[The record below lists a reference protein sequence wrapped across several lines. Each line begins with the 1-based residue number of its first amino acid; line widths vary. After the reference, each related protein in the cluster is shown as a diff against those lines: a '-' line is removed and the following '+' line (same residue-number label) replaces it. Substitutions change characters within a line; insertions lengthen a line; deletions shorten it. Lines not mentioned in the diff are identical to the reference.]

1 MQSPKYSSYLNRSP
15 VNPLRAHR
23 AVVALQLLI
32 LTMLW
37 LMPALM
43 ANAATN
49 VDLRKTYSGKINYI
63 ATGKSFRDQNNT
75 GGASSCSFYN
85 PLARSA
91 SINLPPG
98 AVVRDAFL
106 YFGASGTLATNL
118 VNGIT
123 FNNSPIGTTTGFGEE
138 NFEEAAIAGSP
149 FYGFKRDV
157 KSLLVSG
164 NNELKILPAHFD
176 ANRNNETCL
185 AAFGIV
191 VIYDDP
197 GETSI
202 HVINLFDGFQFFQ
215 YERLALQPR
224 NFVIAD
230 NAVGKMTHLSYEG
243 DSTLDGTSDGAG
255 GWDEAFYIEVP
266 DDGVLGTLG
275 DSLENNSNPFN
286 NQFNNT
292 VSRINT
298 PTLIEYGLD
307 IDTYPIDEYLSKPE
321 AENAYEVTTHYEAAQ
336 DGVVLTAEVIRIEN
350 KAIAD
355 IEVFLNSIGGFPANS
370 TNTAQYTISV
380 KNNGDGTGTGA
391 FATGSAT
398 GYIHV
403 YDDLPSGISIDSMGD
418 ITAPGW
424 DCSETNLGAN
434 QLRCRY
440 DLSTLNGAAQKLYA
454 GEFLPDIY
462 VTVDVGTPASPVV
475 NRARVSLCDNTT
487 SVDRCTG
494 YRLKHSEADQFDTIN
509 NMAPTLTEYPSPTP
523 GQGLFLIDAKSTI
536 NNNVDKNSTV
546 ILPANPSNLSTSTK
560 TVVDTNGAP
569 LSAGDQLTYTIT
581 LKETSSPSVAAT
593 GVSITDSIDTDSVFA
608 PGSGNSNCPVTTP
621 AFSFSA
627 GTLTVTNI
635 TVPEGGTC
643 TVTFNVNVK
652 AATIA
657 GVAIDNTATIV
668 AGNGTGATISSPT
681 QLVGG
686 TAIGSKLLYLDTLNT
701 GTKTLKRTI
710 PATDTSMNLTN
721 GSNASMVLSPTLAT
735 ALTVSGGTIPVSV
748 WVEAQTAD
756 TYTLQADLT
765 YNNGT
770 VIGNNTVSNITMAT
784 GATNA
789 QLFTFQIST
798 AGFTI
803 PTGGTPRFSLKLTN
817 NSGAGRTATIHS
829 RLQGTVSNVALKA
842 TSVINVD
849 SVQFY
854 SDIGRTLLATSFEAG
869 KTVYMKAVVS
879 DPFGA
884 YDITGAKLTLIDP
897 NLANQLTNQP
907 MTVASSTTGTKTFYY
922 DYVVPATSSVA
933 PGTWIAQVTG
943 NEGTEGTIAHTQVN
957 TFNTTAPAVAVAYT
971 VDSLTAVSGSAL
983 TYTITLTNTGAAAT
997 NISINQPVAVGT
1009 GGLVI
1014 TSLPSGTNS
1023 STATQINL
1031 TNINVPA
1038 AGSRVITYTVVVQ
1051 SGAVPGT
1058 LINHTIAL
1066 NTGVTAIAPS
1076 VLIDPFAAM
1085 SGNKLLYADN
1095 MASSPLLDRTV
1106 PVADSSRSISS
1117 QGGNTIL
1124 VLSPVLQTNLNLTAG
1139 TIQAGIWVSRGT
1151 SFAGQRNI
1159 QATLGYTGASVG
1171 TIDSSA
1177 ITIQLQEGL
1186 AGAQYLPFE
1195 FTLASPLTLLA
1206 NTSLTLKITNNTSIS
1221 GEAILVHSFKDLSH
1235 PTQVALNTDAPIS
1248 VDSISVYDADIDA
1261 GGVPIIDAGP
1271 GDTIWVVA
1279 TASDAFGAA
1288 DISAAHL
1295 TITDSLGGVALP
1307 AAQMSIPAT
1316 QTGAAQRNF
1325 QLSHVLTATLGDWT
1339 LLVTAKEGLENTMTA
1354 TNSTLLNVNNLVPVL
1369 TDSYKTVINTTTG
1382 NNADTNPGDTLHY
1395 TINLLETGGKK
1406 TVNLVIAD
1414 TIDSDVSFQP
1424 GSLLIDGASVPD
1436 PASLT
1441 NLNFSSLLV
1450 PALGALTIE
1459 YDVTVNTGTLVGTL
1473 ISNQAIVT
1481 AESGINESL
1490 DAEDLTITG
1499 VPATG
1504 TKYLYLENLD
1514 STPILTRARPA
1525 TAGTNDFALLNNVG
1539 GGVNSVSLDLTPQLT
1554 DDVTLY
1560 AIDPV
1565 TLIPNQINVALR
1577 MQSQIAGRSRN
1588 RSIQVSLGY
1597 HNGGAVTTIGSATQ
1611 NANLGDSI
1619 ATYNFN
1625 LPFVT
1630 TTIPT
1635 GNQLQLTVSNLQ
1647 TNDNRDA
1654 ELYSFDTTGNYS
1666 TVAIVPDPVIN
1677 VDSISFHVND
1687 SGSGAIVTNPN
1698 PGDTVYAQIVVSDP
1712 FGEADIQSPDP
1723 AGSNPTVVLV
1733 TNPDNNIGPVVLTTN
1748 CQPGNAPCYAYAG
1761 EFTDADPGT
1770 RTFFYVIRT
1779 DTDPPANRGT
1789 WTTQVTANEGLEV
1802 GLVSHTAAATFTTL
1816 LQPNLSTSTKTWTPS
1831 GDVDPGE
1838 TLTYTITLINTGG
1851 IDADNVAFADTLQ
1864 TSPVTLSFASAS
1876 TTCVDELGGSLGD
1889 PSFSA
1894 PVVSLVNIS
1903 LAAGASCVIVINTTV
1918 GAGTPG
1924 DPINNSAIITNPAG
1938 AGGTPSATTIFLSAS
1953 AVPSAGA
1960 KQLYLDALG
1969 GTGTLTRT
1977 PPGTSQVT
1985 LTEGTGFILLD
1996 LVAPTLK
2003 EMTLQAGPIDFNV
2016 YLSGASNRNY
2026 DTEFELTIDTNDGNP
2041 NLVLTSGLIVLP
2053 LNGTPARFNVSV
2065 TNPMPRLM
2073 PVGSTVQIRIDNDEA
2088 GRGNR
2093 DMDLHQVASPPYSE
2107 LVLPVAG
2114 AIAVTD
2120 IAFYNGPAASTPT
2133 LLTEVAPGATAYIQ
2147 ATIQDAFGSADVN
2160 SGCPNGL
2167 LPNNNCP
2174 TVTIFDATN
2183 ADRTPAGALDQM
2195 AFVSEDLVTGTRTY
2209 ELPFTPTGFGTDG
2222 IWTIEV
2228 LGSEGNEQ
2236 VMTDTALAAILVG
2249 APVLTI
2255 VKSVT
2260 GVTSPGQILTYT
2272 NNVNNTGTAT
2282 ATNIV
2287 LTNTLGAFLAI
2298 ELTNNGGN
2306 WSAVYTLS
2314 SGTTISAEAFDDG
2327 SDSFIYNP
2335 VGICGTA
2342 GVAPSP
2348 CYDPTIKTWRA
2359 NVVESMPATGSLTQQ
2374 YRVKIE

>member
-1 MQSPKYSSYLNRSP
+1 
-15 VNPLRAHR
+15 
-23 AVVALQLLI
+23 
-32 LTMLW
+32 
-37 LMPALM
+37 MPALM
-43 ANAATN
+43 ASAATD

-75 GGASSCSFYN
+75 GGTSSCSFYN

-98 AVVRDAFL
+98 AIVRDAFL

-123 FNNSPIGTTTGFGEE
+123 FNNSPISTITGFGEE
-138 NFEEAAIAGSP
+138 NFEDTAIAGSP

-176 ANRNNETCL
+176 PNRNNETCL

-243 DSTLDGTSDGAG
+243 DSTLDGTSDGDG

-307 IDTYPIDEYLSKPE
+307 IDTYTIDEYLSKPA

-370 TNTAQYTISV
+370 TNTAQYAISV

-440 DLSTLNGAAQKLYA
+440 DLSTLNGPAQKLYA
-454 GEFLPDIY
+454 GDFLPDIY

-509 NMAPTLTEYPSPTP
+509 NMAPTLTEYPTPTP

-536 NNNVDKNSTV
+536 NNNVDKKSTV

-569 LSAGDQLTYTIT
+569 LNAGDQLTYTIT
-581 LKETSSPSVAAT
+581 LNETSSPSVAAT
-593 GVSITDSIDTDSVFA
+593 GVSLSDAIDTDTIYI
-608 PGSGNSNCPVTTP
+608 PGSFITTCIG
-621 AFSFSA
+621 ASSSFSA
-627 GTLTVTNI
+627 GTLSVTDM
-635 TVPEGGTC
+635 TVPAGGSC
-643 TVTFNVNVK
+643 VVSYSVEIKNPVT
-652 AATIA
+652 T
-657 GVAIDNTATIV
+657 GVAINNTATIV
-668 AGNGTGATISSPT
+668 AGNGVGATKSSPS
-681 QLVGG
+681 QLVSG
-686 TAIGSKLLYLDTLNT
+686 TSIGSKLLYLDTLNT

-710 PATDTSMNLTN
+710 PATDTSMNLTSD
-721 GSNASMVLSPTLAT
+721 SNASMVLSPTLAT
-735 ALTVSGGTIPVSV
+735 ALSVSGGTIPVSV
-748 WVEAQTAD
+748 WVEAQTAG
-756 TYTLQADLT
+756 TYTLRADLT

-784 GATNA
+784 GTTNA
-789 QLFTFQIST
+789 QLFTFQIS
-798 AGFTI
+798 AAAFTI
-803 PTGGTPRFSLKLTN
+803 PTGGTPRFTLKLTN

-854 SDIGRTLLATSFEAG
+854 SDIGRTLLATAFEAG
-869 KTVYMKAVVS
+869 KTAYMKAVVS

-897 NLANQLTNQP
+897 NLANQLTNQA
-907 MTVASSTTGTKTFYY
+907 MTVASSTTGTKTFHY
-922 DYVVPATSSVA
+922 DYVVPAASSIA

-971 VDSLTAVSGSAL
+971 VDSLTAVSGTAL
-983 TYTITLTNTGAAAT
+983 TYTITLTNAGAAAT
-997 NISINQPVAVGT
+997 NVSLNQPVAVGT

-1038 AGSRVITYTVVVQ
+1038 AGATVITYTVVVQ

-1106 PVADSSRSISS
+1106 PVADSTRSISS

-1124 VLSPVLQTNLNLTAG
+1124 VLSPVLQTNLNLNAG

-1177 ITIQLQEGL
+1177 ITIQLREGL
-1186 AGAQYLPFE
+1186 AGAQYLPFD

-1235 PTQVALNTDAPIS
+1235 PTQVALNADAPIS
-1248 VDSISVYDADIDA
+1248 VDSISIYDADIDT

-1307 AAQMSIPAT
+1307 ATQMSIPAT
-1316 QTGAAQRNF
+1316 QPGAAQRNF
-1325 QLSHVLTATLGDWT
+1325 QLSHVLSSNLGDWT
-1339 LLVTAKEGLENTMTA
+1339 LLVTAKEGSENTMTA

-1395 TINLLETGGKK
+1395 TINLLETGGKQ

-1414 TIDSDVSFQP
+1414 AIDSDVTFQP
-1424 GSLLIDGASVPD
+1424 GSLLIDGTPVPD

-1441 NLNFSSLLV
+1441 NLNFTSLLV
-1450 PALGALTIE
+1450 PALGTLTIE
-1459 YDVTVNTGTLVGTL
+1459 YDVTVNAGTLVGTL
-1473 ISNQAIVT
+1473 ISNQALVT
-1481 AESGINESL
+1481 AETGINESL

-1504 TKYLYLENLD
+1504 TKYLYLEDLD

-1539 GGVNSVSLDLTPQLT
+1539 GGGNSVTLDLTPQLT
-1554 DDVTLY
+1554 DDITLY
-1560 AIDPV
+1560 AIDPI

-1630 TTIPT
+1630 TTIPL
-1635 GNQLQLTVSNLQ
+1635 GNKLQLTVSNLQ

-1687 SGSGAIVTNPN
+1687 SGSGAIVTNPD

-1712 FGEADIQSPDP
+1712 FGEADIQLPDP
-1723 AGSNPTVVLV
+1723 AGSNPTVVTV
-1733 TNPDNNIGPVVLTTN
+1733 TNPDNNIGPVALATN
-1748 CQPGNAPCYAYAG
+1748 CQPGNAPCYAYAS

-1816 LQPNLSTSTKTWTPS
+1816 LQPNLSTSTKTWTHS

-1876 TTCVDELGGSLGD
+1876 TTCVDELGGSLGN

-1903 LAAGASCVIVINTTV
+1903 VAADASCTIVINTTV
-1918 GAGTPG
+1918 GAGSPG
-1924 DPINNSAIITNPAG
+1924 DLINNNTIITNPAG
-1938 AGGTPSATTIFLSAS
+1938 TGGTPSATTIVLSAS

-1960 KQLYLDALG
+1960 KQLYFDGLAG
-1969 GTGTLTRT
+1969 AGTLTRT
-1977 PPGTSQVT
+1977 PPGISGPAT
-1985 LTEGTGFILLD
+1985 LVEETGVFELNLPD
-1996 LVAPTLK
+1996 PTLK
-2003 EMTLQAGPIDFNV
+2003 EMTLQAGPINFNV

-2026 DTEFELTIDTNDGNP
+2026 DTEFELTINTNDGNP
-2041 NLVLTSGLIVLP
+2041 NLAFNSGQIVLP
-2053 LNGTPARFNVSV
+2053 LNGTPSRFTVSV
-2065 TNPMPRLM
+2065 TNPMLRLL
-2073 PVGSTVQIRIDNDEA
+2073 PVGTTVQIRVYNNER

-2093 DMDLHQVASPPYSE
+2093 DMYLHQVASPPYSE

-2133 LLTEVAPGATAYIQ
+2133 LLTEIGPGATAYVQ
-2147 ATIQDAFGSADVN
+2147 TTIQDAFGSADVN
-2160 SGCPNGL
+2160 RGCPDPGL
-2167 LPNNNCP
+2167 LNNNCP
-2174 TVTIFDATN
+2174 TVTITDATS
-2183 ADRTPAGALDQM
+2183 ADRTPVAPANQM
-2195 AFVSEDLVTGTRTY
+2195 TLVSEDLVAGTRTY
-2209 ELPFTPTGFGTDG
+2209 EIPFTPTGFGTDG

-2249 APVLTI
+2249 GPVLTI

-2260 GVTSPGQILTYT
+2260 GTTSPGQILTYT

-2287 LTNTLGAFLAI
+2287 LSNTLGAFLAI

-2327 SDSFIYNP
+2327 SDSFVYNP
-2335 VGICGTA
+2335 AGICGTA
-2342 GVAPSP
+2342 GIAPSP

-2359 NVVESMPATGSLTQQ
+2359 NVVESMPATGSLIQQ